1 MKMTVDTILDYDSER
16 SWNVLVPIPED
27 SNEKYWVEIDPVTG
41 KEIKR
46 SSLLEGAT
54 IVGLDDC

>member
-1 MKMTVDTILDYDSER
+1 MKMKVDTIYDYDSEN

-27 SNEKYWVEIDPVTG
+27 SNVKYWVEIDPVTG

-46 SSLLEGAT
+46 SSLLEG
-54 IVGLDDC
+54 